1 MSYKFRDL
9 VADEVECRIA
19 TIKNN
24 GLSLLLYKDAR
35 CDMKILDETVG
46 PENWERDHKELKGNI
61 YCGISIYDTNKK
73 AWVTKWDCG
82 SESYTEKEKGEA
94 SDSFKRAGFNWGIGR
109 ELYTSPFIWV
119 TSTKCK
125 LEKTKKTDNYDNP
138 IYKCSDKFEVT
149 KIVIE
154 NKEITEL
161 EIINKTTGVICFE
174 WSKKGSKIE
183 EPIKDELVTDT
194 EAKVIYKALMKKL
207 GSNEDVVEYLNNKY
221 GLDNTSKLL
230 KSQYVEIVK
239 EFK

>member
-1 MSYKFRDL
+1 MNYKFRDL
-9 VADEVECRIA
+9 VAEEVECRIA
-19 TIKNN
+19 TLKNN
-24 GLSLLLYKDAR
+24 GLSLLLFKDAR

-61 YCGISIYDTNKK
+61 YCGISIWDENKK
-73 AWVTKWDCG
+73 MWITKWDAG
-82 SESYTEKEKGEA
+82 KESYTEAEKGEA

-109 ELYTSPFIWV
+109 ELYTSPFIWIP
-119 TSTKCK
+119 STKYKIENNKC
-125 LEKTKKTDNYDNP
+125 YDR
-138 IYKCSDKFEVT
+138 FEVT
-149 KIVIE
+149 KIAIE

-194 EAKVIYKALMKKL
+194 EAKVIYKALIKKL
-207 GSNEDVVEYLNNKY
+207 GSNDNVVEYLNNKY